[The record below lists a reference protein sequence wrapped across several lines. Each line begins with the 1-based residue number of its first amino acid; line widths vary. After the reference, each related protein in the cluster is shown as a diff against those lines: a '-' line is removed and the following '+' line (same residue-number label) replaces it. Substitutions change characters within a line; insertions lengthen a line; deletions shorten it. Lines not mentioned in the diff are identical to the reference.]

1 MDKLIAALAP
11 VFAAGFSVQQLLE
24 ILTSVLDLD
33 SRPNFQKYKK
43 TILGLVALIVGFVLA
58 HNGYLRVLQPLFIV
72 NSITDPV
79 THAVT
84 PIYSVA
90 IPRYLDFIVTGLV
103 LSAGTEGLNSILKFM
118 KYAKEDKKNEAAS
131 KTPANAAAAHATT
144 VPVPSLTSLQAM
156 NEK

>member
-1 MDKLIAALAP
+1 MDKLITALAP

-43 TILGLVALIVGFVLA
+43 TILGLVSLLVGFVLA
-58 HNGYLRVLQPLFIV
+58 YNGYLKVLQPLFMV
-72 NSITDPV
+72 NSVTDPA

-90 IPRYLDFIVTGLV
+90 IPRYLDLIVTGLV
-103 LSAGTEGLNSILKFM
+103 ISAGTEGLNSILKFM

-131 KTPANAAAAHATT
+131 KTPANAANPHAAA
-144 VPVPSLTSLQAM
+144 VPVPSQASLQAM